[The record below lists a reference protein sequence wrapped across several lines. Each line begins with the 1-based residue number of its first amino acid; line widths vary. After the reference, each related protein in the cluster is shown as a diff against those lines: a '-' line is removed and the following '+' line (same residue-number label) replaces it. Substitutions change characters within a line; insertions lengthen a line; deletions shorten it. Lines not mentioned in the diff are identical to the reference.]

1 MTKDSV
7 VISGVGLIGDFGVG
21 KADFSNF
28 LLNKKEK
35 RKIRNF
41 NFDDYIDTTM
51 LRRAD
56 DNSCFATVAAK
67 LAMEDAQLNTEGVP
81 AERRGL
87 ILGTTH
93 GPLDYS
99 LAYHKELVLGNPQ
112 MASPLLFSNSTLNIM
127 VSYVSNIFQI
137 CGYTTTITGY
147 NAVLQAIKCGTD
159 LIVEGVVDICL
170 VGGVDIFNDIL
181 KEGYSNCFDNTLQTG
196 RFGGSG
202 VLVLESL
209 ESAKK
214 RKVRAY
220 AQVIGSEIITANYIT
235 SVNCD
240 ISPIRALLNRLKY
253 KTGDINCIL
262 TSCHSDKDS
271 KKRHAL
277 YLKKLEKDI
286 PVADCS
292 PLFGQA
298 FSAAEAFKA
307 ILGALSLKGDLSLTE
322 IYKEFPEKSAISN
335 ILLNSANM
343 MDSNGCLLLER
354 VKK

>member
-1 MTKDSV
+1 MTENSV
-7 VISGVGLIGDFGVG
+7 VISGLGLIGDFGVG

-35 RKIRNF
+35 RKIRDF
-41 NFDDYIDTTM
+41 NFDDYIDAAM

-67 LAMEDAQLNTEGVP
+67 LALEDAHFNMKGIPV
-81 AERRGL
+81 ERRGL

-99 LAYHKELVLGNPQ
+99 LVYHKELVLGNPK
-112 MASPLLFSNSTLNIM
+112 MASPILFSNSTLNIM
-127 VSYVSNIFQI
+127 VSYISNIFQI

-147 NAVLQAIKCGTD
+147 NAVLQAIKCGAN
-159 LIVEGVVDICL
+159 LIAEGIVDVCL

-181 KEGYSNCFDNTLQTG
+181 KEGYSNCFDNTLQVD

-202 VLVLESL
+202 VFVLETL

-214 RKVRAY
+214 RNVRPY
-220 AQVIGSEIITANYIT
+220 ARVTGSEIVTSDYTT

-240 ISPIRALLNRLKY
+240 ISPICALLNRLRY

-271 KKRHAL
+271 KKRQAL
-277 YLKKLEKDI
+277 YLKSLEKDI
-286 PVADCS
+286 SVADCS
-292 PLFGQA
+292 PLFGHT
-298 FSAAEAFKA
+298 FSAADAFKI
-307 ILGALSLKGDLSLTE
+307 ILGALILREDLSLSE
-322 IYKEFPEKSAISN
+322 IYTEFPKKSAVN
-335 ILLNSANM
+335 KLLLNSANKM
-343 MDSNGCLLLER
+343 GSNGCLLLER